1 MKRQLRVIKAD
12 GTGEAYLHTKVI
24 GAVNNALSATGQA
37 DMALAEELAEVVTFY
52 LYNQDGKRKVT
63 SNEIFSMIKAVLA
76 STGHEEA
83 AAALSEHAYER
94 RLKRARTE
102 VLAIDVQDYPD
113 MERLF
118 QANPLPPRTRWDKA
132 RIVHDLTAK
141 SGSPRS
147 APSGSSRWY
156 NLSRPDSGRPLR
168 QSAFARDPVCSYR
181 VHPARYRSSAPR
193 ETS

>member
-132 RIVHDLTAK
+132 RTVHDLTAK
-141 SGSPRS
+141 SGLPRQTARAVAS
-147 APSGSSRWY
+147 AVEEQIFNMGVSTVP
-156 NLSRPDSGRPLR
+156 LSLIKQLVLGEAATTLR
-168 QSAFARDPVCSYR
+168 AE
-181 VHPARYRSSAPR
+181 R
-193 ETS
+193 ELQMV